1 MGEGYLARDTR
12 LAREFAIASNKSAVL
27 HLGLP
32 VISKSGKGARPRGIR
47 TVACG
52 LELRFLL
59 NRRHQSYMIIA

>member
-12 LAREFAIASNKSAVL
+12 LACDVAIASNKSAVL

-32 VISKSGKGARPRGIR
+32 VLSKSGPW
-47 TVACG
+47 

-59 NRRHQSYMIIA
+59 NRRHQSYRIIAQ